1 MTMMS
6 PHTGHVA
13 CGNHLRVYLHLYL
26 VYNNE
31 TCQYG
36 WPRCTNF
43 TLKMTMTSPLFS
55 HMTNIYGFISTSK
68 RTIITKPGIYY
79 ASKFWPYPA
88 ERSGVTIYRLRDKHL
103 WLYLHFCHV
112 YSNQTLKNV
121 TLHMTITPSPRDHVL
136 NIYRLSPLL

>member
-13 CGNHLRVYLHLYL
+13 TIN
-26 VYNNE
+26 
-31 TCQYG
+31 
-36 WPRCTNF
+36 
-43 TLKMTMTSPLFS
+43 
-55 HMTNIYGFISTSK
+55 GFISTCTWS
-68 RTIITKPGIYY
+68 ITMKLANTVDHDALTLLWKWQWRHRSSVTWQTYTVLSPLLKELLLPNLGKYY